1 MHRYKYVYISIQILY
16 IHIHIHTY
24 IYTYRYIFIYIY
36 LFAWFTI
43 KARKVWR
50 DLLRTSRQMSPLFR
64 MEDGGTPI
72 WVWYMKMMGSFGQI
86 WCFGKTRWFDKPVSL
101 EIIILNCRVKYPS
114 FSGIKPTSSYPNWEV
129 CCRCHE
135 LITGAAP
142 WWKRG
147 KIIPTKPCWSD
158 VKCAAHWPNLGF
170 NRLIA
175 SFLATN

>member
-1 MHRYKYVYISIQILY
+1 MYIYIIYKY
-16 IHIHIHTY
+16 
-24 IYTYRYIFIYIY
+24 IYIY
-36 LFAWFTI
+36 ICLVHHQGSKGMNGSLANFAPDVPTFSDGRW
-43 KARKVWR
+43 W
-50 DLLRTSRQMSPLFR
+50 TS
-64 MEDGGTPI
+64 GTPI
-72 WVWYMKMMGSFGQI
+72 WVWYMKMMGSFG
-86 WCFGKTRWFDKPVSL
+86 L
-101 EIIILNCRVKYPS
+101 EIITDNHPKWPGEVS
-114 FSGIKPTSSYPNWEV
+114 FVWKGIKPTSSYPNWEV

-170 NRLIA
+170 SRLIA